1 MVGASVPVTRLVT
14 ENAKSRKGSRKKSPE
29 APKVPKTGARAK
41 SKLSNRIEKIRF
53 GWNPWPELKVA
64 DHDLIRP
71 PWNSWG
77 FNRKSGS
84 WRSLRVAGMP
94 PPPCFC
100 PLRPCQDRKKRLQAT
115 KLTDMD
121 KQVNARLFINFL
133 SNRIFFD
140 FFGIVSVSWANPA
153 SVAHLLPA
161 GRAVTFLNP
170 STKVCKFSYWILI
183 PKILKWLDSSCWAI
197 VSNPIES
204 NYSIIYRI
212 EFFD

>member
-1 MVGASVPVTRLVT
+1 MIVAESPESAQNGRAGKIEIIESNRKNSIRLESVTR
-14 ENAKSRKGSRKKSPE
+14 
-29 APKVPKTGARAK
+29 
-41 SKLSNRIEKIRF
+41 IE
-53 GWNPWPELKVA
+53 
-64 DHDLIRP
+64 
-71 PWNSWG
+71 SC
-77 FNRKSGS
+77 GS
-84 WRSLRVAGMP
+84 WSDP
-94 PPPCFC
+94 PALKFLGLQTQKRLLEKPTRGRHAAPPCFC
-100 PLRPCQDRKKRLQAT
+100 PLGPCQDRKKRLQAT

-212 EFFD
+212 EFFDFLSNRIFDFFFYRIE